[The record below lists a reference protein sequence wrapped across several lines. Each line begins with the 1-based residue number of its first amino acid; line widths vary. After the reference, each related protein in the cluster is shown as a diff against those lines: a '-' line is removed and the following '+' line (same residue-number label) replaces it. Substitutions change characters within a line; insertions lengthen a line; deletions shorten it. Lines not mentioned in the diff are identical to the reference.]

1 MYFAHLLAQFVL
13 EYVDVPFLSL
23 SIIFS
28 CMFNSIITLIKLN
41 LYGIK
46 YTALHYIIN

>member
-23 SIIFS
+23 SII
-28 CMFNSIITLIKLN
+28 NSRITLIKLN

>member
-23 SIIFS
+23 FYYFFLYVQLENY
-28 CMFNSIITLIKLN
+28 FN
-41 LYGIK
+41 
-46 YTALHYIIN
+46 